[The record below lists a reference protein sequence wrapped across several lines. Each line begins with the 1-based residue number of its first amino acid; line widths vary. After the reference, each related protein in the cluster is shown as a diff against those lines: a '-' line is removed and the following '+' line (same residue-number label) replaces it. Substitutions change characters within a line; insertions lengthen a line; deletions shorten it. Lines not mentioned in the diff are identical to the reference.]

1 MFRMTSIRAA
11 FAILAVFT
19 ALVFI
24 VTDAD
29 ARPGRGGS
37 FGSRGA
43 RTFTAPP
50 VTRTAPNQAAPIE
63 RSMTQPAVPAR
74 PSTAGAAAGQQATGG
89 FFNRPGFLGGM
100 FAGFLGA
107 GLLGLLLGNGF
118 LGGLGGFA
126 SILGLLLQ
134 VALVVIVARLLW
146 SWWQRRNAYATAGG
160 PSLRQGLDQSR
171 GGAGGGLMQRALPG
185 GATAA
190 GLGSSDVA
198 ITEADY
204 DAFESLL
211 QEVQQAYP
219 AENLARLRALVT
231 PEMLSYFADELA
243 QNASRGVVN
252 EVSGVKLLQ
261 GDLAEAWREGDVEY
275 ATVAMRYE
283 LIDTLVEHA
292 TGRVVEGSR
301 NKQEVTELWTFMR
314 SRGGNWIL
322 AAIQQA

>member
-1 MFRMTSIRAA
+1 
-11 FAILAVFT
+11 
-19 ALVFI
+19 
-24 VTDAD
+24 
-29 ARPGRGGS
+29 
-37 FGSRGA
+37 
-43 RTFTAPP
+43 
-50 VTRTAPNQAAPIE
+50 
-63 RSMTQPAVPAR
+63 
-74 PSTAGAAAGQQATGG
+74 
-89 FFNRPGFLGGM
+89 
-100 FAGFLGA
+100 
-107 GLLGLLLGNGF
+107 
-118 LGGLGGFA
+118 
-126 SILGLLLQ
+126 
-134 VALVVIVARLLW
+134 
-146 SWWQRRNAYATAGG
+146 
-160 PSLRQGLDQSR
+160 
-171 GGAGGGLMQRALPG
+171 MQRALPG

-219 AENLARLRALVT
+219 AENLTRLRALVT

-301 NKQEVTELWTFMR
+301 DKQEVTELWTFMR